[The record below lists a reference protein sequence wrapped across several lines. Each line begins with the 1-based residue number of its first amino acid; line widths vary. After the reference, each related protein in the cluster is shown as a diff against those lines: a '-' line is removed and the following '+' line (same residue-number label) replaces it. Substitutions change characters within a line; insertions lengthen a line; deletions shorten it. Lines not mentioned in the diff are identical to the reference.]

1 MSWISWLC
9 PGIHLKRWMLLFTAG
24 VIVCAFAL
32 ALLFNNDVLGM
43 AEELLFRMSYLTMG
57 RYNNGLMIAAG
68 LAGMLAGLSIMIYAT
83 RRIVRSVVESV
94 SPESNGMLMETIF
107 TQRKLSNGP
116 AITVVGGG
124 TGLSTL
130 LRGMK
135 YITGNCTAVVTVGDD
150 GGSSGRLR
158 QELGI
163 IPPGDLR
170 NCLVAMADREPLME
184 RVMQYRFEGSSP
196 LAGHNLGNLFLAA
209 IAETEGGMEEGLN
222 AASQILKIRGHVVPS
237 TLDSVQLQ
245 ADMTDG
251 TSVLGESEISKA
263 GKSISR
269 LHMLPADAPAAKSAV
284 EAIRSADVLIF
295 GPGSL
300 YTSVI
305 PNLLVPGIRKAVL
318 DSKAFKIY
326 VCNVMTQPGE
336 TDGYGAYD
344 HVKALISHVGHQF
357 LDYVIVNDQE
367 ISEEQR
373 VQYLAKG
380 QSPVTPD
387 IEKIEDLGIKAVPTR
402 LISKTDMVR
411 HDPQK
416 LAQSIISLV
425 YRLRLFGR
433 GFVFFDYFF
442 MRQSMRKLRHGAA
455 SKPEKQEGPLSE
467 KL

>member
-9 PGIHLKRWMLLFTAG
+9 PGIQLKRWLLLFTAG
-24 VIVCAFAL
+24 VIVCAFSL
-32 ALLFNNDVLGM
+32 ALLFNNQVMGM
-43 AEELLFRMSYLTMG
+43 AEELLFRLSYLATGKYGNGMTMALG
-57 RYNNGLMIAAG
+57 TV
-68 LAGMLAGLSIMIYAT
+68 GMLLGIGIMIYAV
-83 RRIVRSVVESV
+83 RRIVCSIVEAV
-94 SPESNGMLMETIF
+94 SPESSDSLMETIF
-107 TQRKLSNGP
+107 IQRKLNSGP

-170 NCLVAMADREPLME
+170 KCLVAMADREPLME
-184 RVMQYRFEGSSP
+184 RVMQYRFEGDSYLS
-196 LAGHNLGNLFLAA
+196 GHSLGNLFLAA
-209 IAETEGGMEEGLN
+209 MAETEGGMEEGLN
-222 AASQILKIRGHVVPS
+222 AASQILKVRGHVIPS
-237 TLDSVQLQ
+237 TLHSIQLA

-251 TSVLGESEISKA
+251 SFVLGQAEIAQARKTVQ
-263 GKSISR
+263 R
-269 LHMLPADAPAAKSAV
+269 LRMVPEDVPATKSAV
-284 EAIRSADVLIF
+284 DAIRQADILVF

-305 PNLLVPGIRKAVL
+305 CNLLVPDIREAVLQSKAV
-318 DSKAFKIY
+318 KIY

-336 TDGYGAYD
+336 TDGFGAYE
-344 HVKALISHVGHQF
+344 HVKTLTDYAGKLF
-357 LDYVIVNDQE
+357 LDYVIVNAED
-367 ISEEQR
+367 ISDEQIALYR
-373 VQYLAKG
+373 AKG
-380 QSPVTPD
+380 QEPISPDV
-387 IEKIEDLGIKAVPTR
+387 EKIEQLGIKVIPAKLV
-402 LISKTDMVR
+402 SKSDMVR

-416 LAQSIISLV
+416 LAQAIMSLA

-442 MRQSMRKLRHGAA
+442 MRHNMRKIRKKIGKE
-455 SKPEKQEGPLSE
+455 S
-467 KL
+467 

>member
-9 PGIHLKRWMLLFTAG
+9 PGIQLKRWLLLFTAG
-24 VIVCAFAL
+24 VIVCAFSL
-32 ALLFNNDVLGM
+32 ALLFNNQVMGM
-43 AEELLFRMSYLTMG
+43 AEELLFRLSYLATGKYGNGMTMALG
-57 RYNNGLMIAAG
+57 T
-68 LAGMLAGLSIMIYAT
+68 AGMLLGIGIMIYAV
-83 RRIVRSVVESV
+83 RRIVCSIVEAV
-94 SPESNGMLMETIF
+94 SPESSDSLMETIF
-107 TQRKLSNGP
+107 IQRKLNSGP

-170 NCLVAMADREPLME
+170 KCLVAMADREPLME
-184 RVMQYRFEGSSP
+184 RVMQYRFEGDSYLS
-196 LAGHNLGNLFLAA
+196 GHSLGNLFLAA
-209 IAETEGGMEEGLN
+209 MAETEGGMEEGLN
-222 AASQILKIRGHVVPS
+222 AASQILKVRGHVIPS
-237 TLDSVQLQ
+237 TLHSIQLA

-251 TSVLGESEISKA
+251 SFVLGQAEIAQARKTVQ
-263 GKSISR
+263 R
-269 LHMLPADAPAAKSAV
+269 LRMVPEDVPATKSAV
-284 EAIRSADVLIF
+284 DAIRQADILVF

-305 PNLLVPGIRKAVL
+305 CNLLVPDIREAVLQSKAV
-318 DSKAFKIY
+318 KIY

-336 TDGYGAYD
+336 TDGFGAYE
-344 HVKALISHVGHQF
+344 HVKTLTDYAGKLF
-357 LDYVIVNDQE
+357 LDYVIVNAED
-367 ISEEQR
+367 ISDEQIALYR
-373 VQYLAKG
+373 AKG
-380 QSPVTPD
+380 QEPISPDV
-387 IEKIEDLGIKAVPTR
+387 EKIEQLGIKVIPAKLV
-402 LISKTDMVR
+402 SKSDMVR

-416 LAQSIISLV
+416 LAQAIMSLA

-442 MRQSMRKLRHGAA
+442 MRHNMRKIRKKIGKE
-455 SKPEKQEGPLSE
+455 S
-467 KL
+467 